1 MAQMAPIPPMPPL
14 KILPEGRHSMM
25 TDTEQDLYPSRQ
37 KQRPEWL
44 ERRDPVVHGQPGQE
58 PPVDRD
64 LIDQFVRDGFV
75 VLEDV
80 FSPEEVKAL
89 TREANALRERGG
101 LIPESRIT
109 ERGMEGAD
117 AVRSVFAPHRQSDV
131 FERLAAD
138 ERLSGLAQ
146 FILGDEV
153 YIHQSRINYKPA
165 FRGKDFYWHSDFE
178 TWHTEDGM
186 PRMRAISM
194 SVMLTDNHPHS
205 GPTMFMPGS
214 HMNYVTCVGETPDE
228 HYRESLKKQEY
239 GVPDGESLSRL
250 AKLGGIEG
258 PAPKAGSVVVFD
270 CNTMHGSNSNITPY
284 ERINAFFVFNAWS
297 NRLRDPFGKTKPR
310 PEFVAHRQVKE
321 PIRPLKALPP
331 LPLGGR

>member
-1 MAQMAPIPPMPPL
+1 
-14 KILPEGRHSMM
+14 MM
-25 TDTEQDLYPSRQ
+25 TETQQDLYPSRL

-44 ERRDPVVHGQPGQE
+44 ERRDPVVHGRPGEE
-58 PPVDRD
+58 PPVGRE
-64 LIDQFVRDGFV
+64 LIEHFVRDGFV

-80 FSPEEVKAL
+80 FSAGEVKAL
-89 TREANALRERGG
+89 VREAEALRQRGG
-101 LIPESRIT
+101 LIPESRIS
-109 ERGMEGAD
+109 ERGMEGVD

-138 ERLSGLAQ
+138 ERLAGLAR
-146 FILGDEV
+146 FILGDDV

-186 PRMRAISM
+186 PRMRALSM

-214 HMNYVTCVGETPDE
+214 HMNYVTCVGETPDN
-228 HYRESLKKQEY
+228 HYRESLRKQEY
-239 GVPDGESLSRL
+239 GVPDGDSLSRL
-250 AKLGGIEG
+250 AGQGGIVG
-258 PAPKAGSVVVFD
+258 PAPKAGSVVIFD

-284 ERINAFFVFNAWS
+284 ERINAFFVYNAWS
-297 NRLRDPFGKTKPR
+297 NRLIDPFGQTEPR
-310 PEFVAHRQVKE
+310 PEFVAHRQVGE
-321 PIRPLKALPP
+321 PIRPLRAGAMLS
-331 LPLGGR
+331 GGGTDQ